1 MPQVS
6 GYKTRANFG
15 RSGGRFIGIF
25 TPRLWTPASA
35 GDTGG
40 FYGNPIKPTATFDAV
55 SPSKADMMATGR
67 RESFPGLR
75 RLFGDGSFFLLGL
88 GYGFDC
94 LGGLVGGGLIVRL
107 V

>member
-1 MPQVS
+1 MDS
-6 GYKTRANFG
+6 RF
-15 RSGGRFIGIF
+15 GGRYGRFL
-25 TPRLWTPASA
+25 RQSHK
-35 GDTGG
+35 TGHR
-40 FYGNPIKPTATFDAV
+40 NIPAV